1 MYFENAKNLHWSA
14 KDKGGNS
21 KEEERYIVHFIV
33 IAFLKLLMICLIIC
47 LLVYLF
53 TLPLS
58 IVSTIYLF
66 D

>member
-21 KEEERYIVHFIV
+21 KEEQRHDVHFIV
-33 IAFLKLLMICLIIC
+33 IAFLKPLMICLIIC